1 MEKDDYLV
9 KLARRY
15 EGCPFCETLSGIPVK
30 EYYGPE
36 DLRGI
41 DYHLEIGD
49 PGEYPYTRGIFKN
62 MYRGKMWTK
71 RVFCGL
77 GAPRDTNRRFKFLIS
92 HGQTGLHVFADTPT
106 FTGLDPDHPLAK
118 GHAGTTG
125 ISRCCIRDFEELF
138 DGIPIEDIS
147 VSLISEGYGGSVEY
161 GCYLAYAER
170 KGYDLSKLIG
180 SCVNDP
186 LHSVDG
192 LIPINCSENLD
203 LAVKLTVDV
212 IEHSIKHTPRWH
224 PVAFNAFDWSQ
235 KGANAYQEIA
245 WLVGNMLTYFDHA
258 LERGLKIDEI
268 APRANVFVLN
278 SDYDFFESIAHFRAA
293 RKVWAKIMKERYGAK
308 DPRSMRLYLS
318 AHTSGASLTAQQPV
332 NNIVRI
338 TLQSL
343 ACVLGGLQ
351 SFDPAGYDEA
361 YFRLT
366 EKSGLMSLNIHNIL
380 AMESRVAMVSDPL
393 GGSYFIEA
401 LTAEMEKKVMEEVE
415 KIESMGGMKKAISN
429 GYIRGE
435 LSKGATK
442 AQKDIEEGKRI
453 VVGVNDWV
461 VPKENEIKIEMERD
475 IPIDEQ
481 MKVARQREEE
491 IRQMKRE
498 RDNSATKIAL
508 QNLYKEAKKGAGNNL
523 IPAVI
528 EAYKADATLGE
539 VVGHIRMAYGLS
551 YDPFNL
557 IQPPF

>member
-1 MEKDDYLV
+1 MEKEDYLL
-9 KLARRY
+9 KLAKRY
-15 EGCPFCETLSGIPVK
+15 EGYPFSETLSGIPIK

-36 DLRGI
+36 DVKGI
-41 DYHLEIGD
+41 DYAQEIGD
-49 PGEYPYTRGIFKN
+49 PGKYPFTRGIYEN

-77 GAPRDTNRRFKFLIS
+77 GAPQDTNKRFKYLVS

-106 FTGLDPDHPLAK
+106 FTGLDPDHPIAK

-125 ISRCCIRDFEELF
+125 ISRCCLRDFKELF
-138 DGIPIEDIS
+138 AGIPLTDMSI
-147 VSLISEGYGGSVEY
+147 SLISEGYGGSVEY
-161 GCYLAYAER
+161 GCYLAYAEQA
-170 KGYDLSKLIG
+170 GYDLSRLIG

-212 IEHSIKHTPRWH
+212 IEYSIKHTPRWH

-235 KGANAYQEIA
+235 KGANAYQEVA
-245 WLVGNMLTYFDHA
+245 WLVGNMITYFDHA
-258 LERGLKIDEI
+258 LERGLKIDDV

-293 RKVWAKIMKERYGAK
+293 RKVWAKIIKERYRAK

-332 NNIVRI
+332 NNIVRT

-366 EKSGLMSLNIHNIL
+366 EKSGLMSLNTHNII
-380 AMESRVAMVSDPL
+380 AMESRVAAVADPL
-393 GGSYFIEA
+393 GGSYFVEA
-401 LTAEMEKKVMEEVE
+401 LTAKLEEKILEEVD
-415 KIESMGGMKKAISN
+415 KIESMGGMKKAISD
-429 GYIRGE
+429 GYIRSE
-435 LSKGATK
+435 LGRGVVQ
-442 AQKDIEEGKRI
+442 AQKEVEEGKRV
-453 VVGVNDWV
+453 VVGVNDWI
-461 VPKENEIKIEMERD
+461 VPKESEIKIEMERD
-475 IPIDEQ
+475 YPVEEQ
-481 MKVARQREEE
+481 LRIAEQREKE
-491 IRQMKRE
+491 IRELKKR
-498 RDNSATKIAL
+498 RDNAAREKAL
-508 QNLYKEAKKGAGNNL
+508 KHLFKEAQMGLKNNL

-528 EAYKADATLGE
+528 DAYKSEATLSE
-539 VVGHIRMAYGLS
+539 IVGYIRMAYGLS
-551 YDPFNL
+551 YDPFDL
-557 IQPPF
+557 LQPPF